1 MSEMSYDAIMGVFAT
16 YSVFILIF
24 AVLTIVANWKLF
36 VKAGK
41 PGWAALVPVYNTV
54 VLYQIAGLNPWLLL
68 LYLVPFVNYIAML
81 VLSIMLASKLAKAF
95 GKGTGFAVGIF
106 FLQPIFTL
114 ILGFGDAK
122 YEGPVA

>member
-54 VLYQIAGLNPWLLL
+54 VLYQIAGLNPWLIL